1 MLRPDD
7 ELAPDG
13 EIGRRA
19 NRILAVAQSVAE
31 QVRREADDYAQKR
44 RQDADA
50 ANVDIERMH
59 SEMARQFKVAAELTA
74 EAKRLVDGARA
85 DAEAHLDVALGQAN
99 EITVSAESQ
108 ANEALLAAL
117 AEADKIREDARQQA
131 EQVVQRGH
139 ADRKSVV

>member
-1 MLRPDD
+1 MLCPDD

-59 SEMARQFKVAAELTA
+59 SEMARQFSEMAIIFLTSVFTPLYA
-74 EAKRLVDGARA
+74 PMTL
-85 DAEAHLDVALGQAN
+85 
-99 EITVSAESQ
+99 ITSMPLTVTTRSEERRVGKECRS
-108 ANEALLAAL
+108 
-117 AEADKIREDARQQA
+117 RWSPY
-131 EQVVQRGH
+131 H
-139 ADRKSVV
+139 